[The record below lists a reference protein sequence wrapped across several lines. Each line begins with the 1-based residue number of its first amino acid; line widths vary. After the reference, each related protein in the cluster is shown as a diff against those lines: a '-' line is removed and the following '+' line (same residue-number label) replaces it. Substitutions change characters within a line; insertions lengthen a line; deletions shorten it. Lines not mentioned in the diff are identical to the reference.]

1 MNDVLPRRA
10 HLITLEGGEGAG
22 KSTALATVRDCL
34 QAAGCTLV
42 VSREPG
48 GTPLAEQLR
57 AMVLHSSRQ
66 DDADERLHPSAEL
79 LMVFAAR
86 AQHVAEVINP
96 ALQRGDWVL
105 CDRFTDSSFA
115 YQGGGRGLPVDWIA
129 DLERRVVGFVPGLTL
144 WLDVPVA
151 LGRSRVQGRGGVP
164 DAIEREHDA
173 FFERVHAGFAAR
185 VAADPQRFVRIDAS
199 VPLEQMVAEVT
210 RVVNAYLAQVRR

>member
-66 DDADERLHPSAEL
+66 KRAGHSAINRCVACPAKARMATATARSPMPASPACSSETTSARRSTPRRKADRALAAAGERGAG
-79 LMVFAAR
+79 AA
-86 AQHVAEVINP
+86 I
-96 ALQRGDWVL
+96 
-105 CDRFTDSSFA
+105 
-115 YQGGGRGLPVDWIA
+115 
-129 DLERRVVGFVPGLTL
+129 
-144 WLDVPVA
+144 
-151 LGRSRVQGRGGVP
+151 
-164 DAIEREHDA
+164 
-173 FFERVHAGFAAR
+173 
-185 VAADPQRFVRIDAS
+185 
-199 VPLEQMVAEVT
+199 M
-210 RVVNAYLAQVRR
+210 

>member
-96 ALQRGDWVL
+96 ALQRGD
-105 CDRFTDSSFA
+105 
-115 YQGGGRGLPVDWIA
+115 
-129 DLERRVVGFVPGLTL
+129 
-144 WLDVPVA
+144 
-151 LGRSRVQGRGGVP
+151 
-164 DAIEREHDA
+164 
-173 FFERVHAGFAAR
+173 
-185 VAADPQRFVRIDAS
+185 
-199 VPLEQMVAEVT
+199 
-210 RVVNAYLAQVRR
+210 